1 MTNRGTGKRAGP
13 RRACRVSEVFKVL
26 SGRFVG
32 WRMAD
37 EFFSEQGE
45 HLGRFIGQKLFRND
59 GSQIGWVYPSDE
71 RRVGLRKSSALT
83 NTGARGTTGMR
94 CWKDNVP
101 TDLPRIRDAAWTDPK

>member
-1 MTNRGTGKRAGP
+1 
-13 RRACRVSEVFKVL
+13 
-26 SGRFVG
+26 
-32 WRMAD
+32 MAD

-83 NTGARGTTGMR
+83 KTGARGTTGMR
-94 CWKDNVP
+94 FWKDNVP
-101 TDLPRIRDAAWTDPK
+101 SDLPRMRDAAWTDPK